1 MVWGMNASNM
11 HTSNLTNTQRWTL
24 YLNWTDEK
32 VKTEYMVVK
41 IVSMFRTAVQF
52 FYFGCQRLFMRG
64 FRIRSSLK
72 K

>member
-1 MVWGMNASNM
+1 MVWGTNVSNV

-41 IVSMFRTAVQF
+41 IVSMFRTAVHF

-64 FRIRSSLK
+64 FRFRSSLK

>member
-52 FYFGCQRLFMRG
+52 FLLWVPEAFHARFPD
-64 FRIRSSLK
+64 SVKS
-72 K
+72 